1 MNFSSPQTR
10 RNNPKAIRRIA
21 NAAPNCRLWRGS
33 NDAVA
38 VWLIGIS
45 PSFLTLPVP
54 VSLHRGVNAQFDNR
68 AAWIIGGELHIPCDR
83 EIGRASCRERGCQ
96 YVSIPVVA
104 VSLKKKT
111 GINRK
116 TNCKNKLTK
125 NDHANLR

>member
-33 NDAVA
+33 NVAVA

-68 AAWIIGGELHIPCDR
+68 AAWNLGVELNIPCERALNRHQLGPVDDPD
-83 EIGRASCRERGCQ
+83 GRRAARLDDAMPYYHSRTVLPHHVQGRTTTFIKE
-96 YVSIPVVA
+96 P
-104 VSLKKKT
+104 
-111 GINRK
+111 
-116 TNCKNKLTK
+116 
-125 NDHANLR
+125 

>member
-83 EIGRASCRERGCQ
+83 ALNRHQRSSEERRVGKECVSTCRSRCSQ
-96 YVSIPVVA
+96 
-104 VSLKKKT
+104 
-111 GINRK
+111 
-116 TNCKNKLTK
+116 
-125 NDHANLR
+125 DHK

>member
-1 MNFSSPQTR
+1 MMNFSSPQTR

-68 AAWIIGGELHIPCDR
+68 AAWIIGGELNIPCDR
-83 EIGRASCRERGCQ
+83 ALNRHQRGPVDDRREARRVGKECVRKCRCRGAP
-96 YVSIPVVA
+96 YH
-104 VSLKKKT
+104 KKK
-111 GINRK
+111 K
-116 TNCKNKLTK
+116 K
-125 NDHANLR
+125 

>member
-45 PSFLTLPVP
+45 PSFMTLPVP

-83 EIGRASCRERGCQ
+83 ALNRHQRGTVDDPDGRREARLDR
-96 YVSIPVVA
+96 SEENTTA
-104 VSLKKKT
+104 
-111 GINRK
+111 NRS
-116 TNCKNKLTK
+116 
-125 NDHANLR
+125 